1 LVVGGWW
8 LVGLVGLVRL
18 VRRSLVGWGLAS
30 LLKPRTDWHTHPRT
44 PPAAPPQ
51 PRDPLQSMMLFVVIL
66 LVGSGWLLLK
76 QHLTE
81 REKRVMVGVL
91 AAQVARHCSCDFNYN
106 VNYNFNFN

>member
-1 LVVGGWW
+1 
-8 LVGLVGLVRL
+8 
-18 VRRSLVGWGLAS
+18 
-30 LLKPRTDWHTHPRT
+30 
-44 PPAAPPQ
+44 
-51 PRDPLQSMMLFVVIL
+51 MMLFVVIL